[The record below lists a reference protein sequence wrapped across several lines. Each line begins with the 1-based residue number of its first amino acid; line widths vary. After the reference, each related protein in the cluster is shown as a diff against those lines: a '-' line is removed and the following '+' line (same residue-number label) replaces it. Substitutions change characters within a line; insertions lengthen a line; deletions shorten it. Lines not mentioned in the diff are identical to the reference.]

1 MQRNNKTDKSN
12 LENTKKKDI
21 NNSDEDDLIFENLS
35 IDNASL
41 AAGIEDEINAKIN
54 SFSKIHFDDSIVPS
68 TSTDHKVKFRD
79 CYSVPNATLAAGI
92 NYDDSS
98 DTNIICKS
106 IEYYNNVFNNGPAYR
121 RINPYPHISIRQGYY
136 NPSNRHN
143 SMMDYISK
151 SQPMNGSN
159 NLLSQY
165 TKFHQGS
172 GKLKSNGQDQYEN
185 LNSKDIDEKF
195 HNTRSSNSIPVNRP
209 RSLFN
214 SAYSISPVSSPKSVH
229 SIIFDPNINIIPS
242 FKGKK
247 QVHSHHHHPSTSSNG
262 IRSNSFSFHPMST
275 NSHYIS
281 ITQTLN
287 MNIEENNN
295 NKLKEYVEDDND
307 DNENEPLMMS
317 SHQYPSDVRNNNNAS
332 LTKKAIHAKRRLSHS
347 HISQSPKGSIYGSY
361 SSSIFGSIPM
371 SSTIL
376 AKTSQYIPDASLPYL
391 VKTINSHLVNN
402 EDYTEN
408 INKVYN
414 LKGGDVARDIYN
426 FNEKIKRTIL
436 SKRSKS
442 EPNLYELNKK
452 NENDFN
458 ISDISTPGG
467 FRREFM
473 SSNAKKQGKAPPNWI
488 TSNFIDFL
496 ALYGHYAGDDD
507 FDEDYYSEGY
517 DSSSDWDIESEAD
530 SEMNLLSSH
539 KYDDTNKNF
548 FDDKK
553 LNIIETQSS
562 YEVLEGVGHSH
573 GSEYK
578 SKINIE
584 IDNMNENTPLLNV
597 NMSQNTI
604 NPRKNRKY
612 RKNNVPSQTGTASE
626 GKTMFLLLK
635 AFIGTGI
642 LFLPKAFS
650 NGGMLFS
657 LISLAFSGW
666 LTYFTM
672 ILLIRC
678 SEHIGGSY
686 GDIGKQL
693 FGKPFKIMIQGSIA
707 LTQSGFC
714 CAYIIF
720 VLQSVK
726 SIIST
731 VGNGSL
737 IIPDWVII
745 TAQVLIYIPL
755 SWIRKIQ
762 NFSITSLVAD
772 VFILI
777 GLVYIISSDL
787 FIISSNGHSNN
798 YTLFNSD
805 KFPLFLGT
813 AIFAYEGIGLIIP
826 LQRSMKEPEK
836 FPKVLRNSMYIISL
850 AMFIVG
856 GLSYYIFG
864 DDVHTII
871 FMNVFPDSIVGTVV
885 RALYTLAIV
894 FSFPLTCY
902 SGIHIIEPLFIPR
915 RKPFKS
921 FGLKRKRKAQM
932 NYGSINQ
939 RSSSEMLMTMNNNNN
954 NTSEENNELENEK
967 LNQNLS
973 LSSNNNEN
981 SNNNSNS
988 TSHGHR
994 RKRDTGKNSQFIKWM
1009 KNVFR
1014 AVFVSCLGVIA
1025 YYGASNLDNFVSIIG
1040 SSCCIPLMFIYP
1052 AMLHYYG
1059 VAEKPSEK
1067 MTDIGVIIFGVISTI
1082 WITKLSLEEWK

>member
-1 MQRNNKTDKSN
+1 
-12 LENTKKKDI
+12 
-21 NNSDEDDLIFENLS
+21 
-35 IDNASL
+35 
-41 AAGIEDEINAKIN
+41 
-54 SFSKIHFDDSIVPS
+54 
-68 TSTDHKVKFRD
+68 
-79 CYSVPNATLAAGI
+79 
-92 NYDDSS
+92 
-98 DTNIICKS
+98 
-106 IEYYNNVFNNGPAYR
+106 
-121 RINPYPHISIRQGYY
+121 
-136 NPSNRHN
+136 
-143 SMMDYISK
+143 
-151 SQPMNGSN
+151 
-159 NLLSQY
+159 
-165 TKFHQGS
+165 
-172 GKLKSNGQDQYEN
+172 
-185 LNSKDIDEKF
+185 
-195 HNTRSSNSIPVNRP
+195 
-209 RSLFN
+209 
-214 SAYSISPVSSPKSVH
+214 
-229 SIIFDPNINIIPS
+229 
-242 FKGKK
+242 
-247 QVHSHHHHPSTSSNG
+247 
-262 IRSNSFSFHPMST
+262 
-275 NSHYIS
+275 
-281 ITQTLN
+281 
-287 MNIEENNN
+287 
-295 NKLKEYVEDDND
+295 
-307 DNENEPLMMS
+307 
-317 SHQYPSDVRNNNNAS
+317 
-332 LTKKAIHAKRRLSHS
+332 
-347 HISQSPKGSIYGSY
+347 
-361 SSSIFGSIPM
+361 M

-517 DSSSDWDIESEAD
+517 DSS
-530 SEMNLLSSH
+530 
-539 KYDDTNKNF
+539 K
-548 FDDKK
+548 
-553 LNIIETQSS
+553 
-562 YEVLEGVGHSH
+562 
-573 GSEYK
+573 YK

-894 FSFPLTCY
+894 FSFPLTY
-902 SGIHIIEPLFIPR
+902 
-915 RKPFKS
+915 
-921 FGLKRKRKAQM
+921 
-932 NYGSINQ
+932 
-939 RSSSEMLMTMNNNNN
+939 
-954 NTSEENNELENEK
+954 
-967 LNQNLS
+967 
-973 LSSNNNEN
+973 
-981 SNNNSNS
+981 
-988 TSHGHR
+988 
-994 RKRDTGKNSQFIKWM
+994 TGKNSQFIKWM